1 MRRLLVAVLLL
12 AVVATVVVVVRSTS
26 DEPPGAS
33 AAALAPS
40 ARTARDFAVAACV
53 RVRLVEQGV
62 QANSAA
68 ADVTR
73 SLREARVLAAEAAR
87 RDPVWIGLSGGVA
100 ALDEAVRA
108 DDGTA
113 ASIGLRAARAMC
125 VPR

>member
-1 MRRLLVAVLLL
+1 MRRLLVALVLVA
-12 AVVATVVVVVRSTS
+12 AVVAVVVVRDTPA
-26 DEPPGAS
+26 DPPG
-33 AAALAPS
+33 AAALAPG
-40 ARTARDFAVAACV
+40 ARTPRDFAVAACV
-53 RVRLVEQGV
+53 RLRLVEQGV

-73 SLREARVLAAEAAR
+73 SLAEARVLAAEAAR
-87 RDPVWIGLSGGVA
+87 RDPIWLGLSGGVA